1 MYSFIRVEIVV
12 NEKRKLKFWPNPFF
26 KTTDASVT
34 NSEHSSAT
42 SSEHSSATNSE
53 HSSATNSATH
63 RCQLQQTEVSEPLH
77 DEQLFDFVTN
87 YACVC
92 PNDFL
97 RLFGLTMLLIY
108 L

>member
-1 MYSFIRVEIVV
+1 V

-42 SSEHSSATNSE
+42 NSEHSSATSSEHSSATNSE
-53 HSSATNSATH
+53 HSSATNSVTH
-63 RCQLQQTEVSEPLH
+63 RCQLQQTEASEPLH